1 MYTNLKVLCTL
12 QVYYKFICQS
22 YHNKAEKTDSV
33 YKRGVEEYFLINPS
47 LEGYSTVCLCL
58 PNTILKQDFDA

>member
-12 QVYYKFICQS
+12 QVYYKFVSHITIEL
-22 YHNKAEKTDSV
+22 KKKTDSV
-33 YKRGVEEYFLINPS
+33 YKRGVEECFLINPS

-58 PNTILKQDFDA
+58 PITILKLDFDA